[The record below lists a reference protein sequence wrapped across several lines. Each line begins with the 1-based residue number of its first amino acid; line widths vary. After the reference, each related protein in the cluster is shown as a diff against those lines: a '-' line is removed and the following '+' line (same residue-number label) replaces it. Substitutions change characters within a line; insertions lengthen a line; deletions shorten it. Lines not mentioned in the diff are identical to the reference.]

1 MMTQLQH
8 LLVGSTFRI
17 PPYQRDYSWEIS
29 HVDDLLNDI
38 EEAVEGKTS
47 HYLGTFVLSRAAD
60 HDPFEVV
67 DGQQRL
73 TTLFL
78 IVGALLQQLPT
89 SEQTGSAAILFR
101 DSSTGRIKMHF
112 GVNDEFAT
120 RLLTNEL
127 DLDLD
132 LERPQNN
139 DSPVADHPLTAG
151 QRRLHRAYQQACVR
165 AQSLYE
171 DGSDTRMVRQWIET
185 IKKMDILHFQASD
198 TGRAIRM
205 FQTVNDRGLSLS
217 TMDKVKALLIYY
229 SNRYL
234 DGKLDETINCWFGK
248 SFVAFDRA
256 KDLVRKEDYR
266 IDNISRDDFRE
277 NDLLR
282 YHYLAYDYAGI
293 VGGGNFKISD
303 RTLLDGFLKPTL
315 LKYKDTNQLEDFI
328 HDYAHDLSRFFEAF
342 HNVVEHG
349 QSCTKLYKLFV
360 VLGMSTRLYPL
371 LIRLHQG
378 GLLETPIYDGGPTL
392 LSCLETC
399 GMRLYEIGRSAAA
412 AKIVKLSQKSQQS
425 APAEIGDEL
434 RSITEELM
442 PDYKL
447 RGILT
452 DRVYDRGFRHLLV
465 EYDEH
470 RHGCPHTLDKLRKLV
485 RRKITFEH
493 VFPSEPGFDVRRF
506 GFADMHE
513 YFEHIDRLG
522 NALPLSRKMNAG
534 CGNKSP
540 ADKMSDPK
548 LYKSSCYVSTQRFAM
563 KYKNGFRKEHLVER
577 TKRLADWVM
586 DRWRLWEYAPESPA
600 D

>member
-17 PPYQRDYSWEIS
+17 PPYQRDYSWELS

-47 HYLGTFVLSRAAD
+47 HYLGTFVLSRSVD
-60 HDPFEVV
+60 HAPFEVV

-78 IVGALLQQLPT
+78 IVAALLRQLPT
-89 SEQTGSAAILFR
+89 AEQTGPAAILFR
-101 DSSTGRIKMHF
+101 DGTTGRIKLHF
-112 GVNDEFAT
+112 GVNDNFAT
-120 RLLTNEL
+120 RLLANEL
-127 DLDLD
+127 DLDLG
-132 LERPQNN
+132 LRQNN
-139 DSPVADHPLTAG
+139 DSPAANDPLTAG
-151 QRRLHRAYQQACVR
+151 QRRLHEAYQHACVR
-165 AQSLYE
+165 AQSLHE
-171 DGSDTRMVRQWIET
+171 DGNHTRLVQQWIET
-185 IKKMDILHFQASD
+185 IKKMDILQFQASD

-234 DGKLDETINCWFGK
+234 DGKLDETINSWFGK
-248 SFVAFDRA
+248 SFVAFDRV

-266 IDNISRDDFRE
+266 VYHISANDFRE

-303 RTLLDGFLKPTL
+303 RTLLDRFLKPTL
-315 LKYKDTNQLEDFI
+315 LEYKDTDKLEDFI
-328 HDYAHDLSRFFEAF
+328 RDYAHDLYRFFDAF
-342 HNVVEHG
+342 HSVVERG
-349 QSCTKLYKLFV
+349 QSCTKLYKLLV
-360 VLGMSTRLYPL
+360 VLGMSATLYPL

-378 GLLETPIYDGGPTL
+378 GLLETPIYHGGPEL

-399 GMRLYEIGRSAAA
+399 EMRLYEIGGSAAA
-412 AKIVKLSQKSQQS
+412 ADIVKLSQRSQS
-425 APAEIGDEL
+425 STPAEIGDQL
-434 RSITEELM
+434 RSIIQKFM

-452 DRVYDRGFRHLLV
+452 NRVYDRPVRHLLV

-470 RHGCPHTLDKLRKLV
+470 RHGCPHALDKLRKLV
-485 RRKITFEH
+485 RRKITREH
-493 VFPSEPGFDVRRF
+493 VFPTEPGFDVKRF

-513 YFEHIDRLG
+513 YLEHIERLG
-522 NALPLSRKMNAG
+522 NMLPLTSKMNG
-534 CGNKSP
+534 RCGNKSP
-540 ADKMSDPK
+540 ADKMNDPK
-548 LYKSSCYVSTQRFAM
+548 LYKSSCYVSTRRFAA
-563 KYKNGFRKEHLVER
+563 KYKNGFHRDHLVER
-577 TKRLADWVM
+577 TERLADWVM
-586 DRWRLWEYAPESPA
+586 DRWCLWEYAPESPT